1 VPRLGPTVLPQLL
14 RALESDSE
22 SESQW
27 ASQLLRRADVTEV
40 TTRLHKLLV
49 TASRCDAVKARA
61 LAILADLGVSPP
73 QEVSLRD
80 PEQFIAQSVDELLQ
94 TIQSA
99 DDLRRTTDDL
109 LTTVPTDELLP
120 VLREVV
126 RHGGE
131 MGTALLEAVLLD
143 ARTPDT
149 VAAELIPL
157 TRPSRE
163 VTPRQTTKPVALPS
177 LSAHS
182 ARPLRKALPMVRH
195 PSRRMLLDALPVR
208 RQSAPLRPRP
218 VVDMKLTAAS
228 AALSSAHYDEAVK
241 LLEQIVAEKPEHKPS
256 WLHLAVAYSAL
267 AQHRQAARCFRRAM
281 GLRTASRRR
290 S

>member
-1 VPRLGPTVLPQLL
+1 VLPQLL
-14 RALESDSE
+14 RALASDIE
-22 SESQW
+22 PESQW
-27 ASQLLRRADVTEV
+27 AGQLLRRADVTEV
-40 TTRLHKLLV
+40 TTRLHKLLGMS
-49 TASRCDAVKARA
+49 SRGDAVKARA

-73 QEVSLRD
+73 REVSLHD
-80 PEQFIAQSVDELLQ
+80 PEQFIAQSVDELLL
-94 TIQSA
+94 TIRSA

-109 LTTVPTDELLP
+109 LTTVPTNELLP

-126 RHGGE
+126 CHGAE
-131 MGTALLEAVLLD
+131 MGMALLEAVLLD
-143 ARTPDT
+143 PRTPDV

-163 VTPRQTTKPVALPS
+163 VTPRPPVKPVALPS

-182 ARPLRKALPMVRH
+182 ARSMRKAPPMGRH

-218 VVDMKLTAAS
+218 VVDKQLTAAL
-228 AALSSAHYDEAVK
+228 AALHSAHYDEAVK

-290 S
+290 L